1 MKFCSLISH
10 TNSVDYHSQWD
21 YSSYCSGIE
30 NHYQYQFKK
39 VIGGFNMARLYTDH
53 LQIGYGDSLIV
64 KDLTIEIPDKKITT
78 IIGSNGCGKSTLLKA
93 ITRIIP
99 HQAGSIVLDGGSI
112 SMEDTKALAKKMA
125 ILPQTPESASGL
137 TVGELVSYGR
147 FPYQKGFGRL
157 TKKDHDV
164 INWALEVTGI
174 TDFKYKPVDALSGG
188 QRQRV
193 WIAMALAQETEMI
206 FLDEPTTYLDMA
218 HQLEVL
224 ELLQKLNREEGRT
237 IVMVLHDLNQAARFA
252 DHIIALKNGQIVKAG
267 KSEDVIKRD
276 VLRKV
281 FQIDAVIGRDPRT
294 NKPMCI
300 TYDLIKGEENHEKI
314 THSIPALVGAYR

>member
-1 MKFCSLISH
+1 M
-10 TNSVDYHSQWD
+10 V
-21 YSSYCSGIE
+21 
-30 NHYQYQFKK
+30 
-39 VIGGFNMARLYTDH
+39 RLYTNE
-53 LQIGYGDSLIV
+53 LNIGYGERKIV
-64 KDLTIEIPDKKITT
+64 KDLSIHIPDKKITT

-99 HQAGSIVLDGGSI
+99 HQSGVVVLDGENI
-112 SMEDTKALAKKMA
+112 AKENTKILARKMA
-125 ILPQTPESASGL
+125 ILPQSPESASGL

-157 TKKDHDV
+157 TQKDYGV
-164 INWALEVTGI
+164 IDWALNVTG
-174 TDFKYKPVDALSGG
+174 TADFKFRPVDALSGG

-193 WIAMALAQETEMI
+193 WIAMALAQETEII

-224 ELLQKLNREEGRT
+224 ELLQKLNEEQERT

-252 DHIIALKNGQIVKAG
+252 DYIIALKNGEIVKAG
-267 KSEDVIKRD
+267 NCEEVIHHE
-276 VLRKV
+276 VLKQV
-281 FQIDAVIGRDPRT
+281 FNIDAEIGRDPRT

-300 TYDLIKGEENHEKI
+300 TYNLIKGAKKNEKTATAI
-314 THSIPALVGAYR
+314 YAVASASH

>member
-1 MKFCSLISH
+1 M
-10 TNSVDYHSQWD
+10 V
-21 YSSYCSGIE
+21 
-30 NHYQYQFKK
+30 
-39 VIGGFNMARLYTDH
+39 RLYTDNVS
-53 LQIGYGDSLIV
+53 ISYGERYIV
-64 KDLTIEIPDKKITT
+64 KDLSVEIPDKKITT

-99 HQAGSIVLDGGSI
+99 HQSGAVILDGESI
-112 SMEDTKALAKKMA
+112 ANENTKKLAQKMA
-125 ILPQTPESASGL
+125 ILPQTPEGASGL

-157 TKKDHDV
+157 TKADYEV
-164 INWALEVTGI
+164 IDWALEVTG
-174 TDFKYKPVDALSGG
+174 TKGFKFRPVDALSGG

-193 WIAMALAQETEMI
+193 WIAMALAQETEII

-224 ELLQKLNREEGRT
+224 ELLQKLNGEQERT

-252 DHIIALKNGQIVKAG
+252 DFIIAMRDGQIVKAG
-267 KSEDVIKRD
+267 DCDAVINQE

-281 FQIDAVIGRDPRT
+281 FHIDALIGRDPQT

-300 TYDLIKGEENHEKI
+300 TYNLIKGE
-314 THSIPALVGAYR
+314 